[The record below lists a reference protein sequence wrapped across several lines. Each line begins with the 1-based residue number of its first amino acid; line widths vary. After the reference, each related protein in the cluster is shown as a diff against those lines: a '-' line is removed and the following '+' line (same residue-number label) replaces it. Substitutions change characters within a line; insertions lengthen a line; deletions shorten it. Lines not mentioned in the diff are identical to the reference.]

1 MIKYLSLLKSFKE
14 EYILCDIA
22 HMAAADNV
30 FGGDLFCAAVSH
42 TLWSWIVLLPE
53 TFSYSYFAI
62 LSSCHT
68 SCSVILWYRTISHLV
83 SWWAVQIMGIIS

>member
-22 HMAAADNV
+22 HMAAADGV

-42 TLWSWIVLLPE
+42 TLSWVGYGVGLCYFLRLFLIHILL
-53 TFSYSYFAI
+53 
-62 LSSCHT
+62 SCRL
-68 SCSVILWYRTISHLV
+68 VIHLV
-83 SWWAVQIMGIIS
+83 VLFYGTALFPI